1 MFYYDREAIKEISLM
16 NLVLTRQKSLLQLIC
31 SKNMD
36 IGSISSVLGLSL
48 DEINEL
54 KMEIQKEKN

>member
-1 MFYYDREAIKEISLM
+1 
-16 NLVLTRQKSLLQLIC
+16 
-31 SKNMD
+31 MD
-36 IGSISSVLGLSL
+36 IDFISSILGLFI

>member
-1 MFYYDREAIKEISLM
+1 
-16 NLVLTRQKSLLQLIC
+16 
-31 SKNMD
+31 MD
-36 IGSISSVLGLSL
+36 IGSISSILGLSI